1 MLVQAAASIRLRIGR
16 VPVLGGCVWFERGR
30 SIAVTPCIWALWLAV
45 VRRWWRRPVAGAR
58 AGSRRGLR

>member
-30 SIAVTPCIWALWLAV
+30 SIAVTPCIWAFVASGSPAV
-45 VRRWWRRPVAGAR
+45 VAGAR
-58 AGSRRGLR
+58 AGSRRGLW